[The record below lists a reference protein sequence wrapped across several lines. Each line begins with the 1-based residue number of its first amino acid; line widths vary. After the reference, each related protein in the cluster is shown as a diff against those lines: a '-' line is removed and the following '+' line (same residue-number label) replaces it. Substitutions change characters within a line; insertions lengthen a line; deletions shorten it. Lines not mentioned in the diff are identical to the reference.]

1 MPLLKKKFQ
10 EDREEKQRIDA
21 KISGEA
27 IHATESEAECVR
39 KISETIAAE
48 FRDEIVKQGF
58 SEEVKGR
65 IRDSIARETN
75 QLDLDYEAQKRIE
88 TLTAS
93 NITGLGPLE
102 SYMLDDTVTE
112 IVVQRYD
119 NICVERDGKIFPV
132 DAAFISEGHLRTVIN
147 RIVQPIGRQINL
159 YTPMVDA
166 RLPDGS
172 RINATIPPV
181 TPDGA
186 TLTIRKFSK
195 DVMTGEDYL
204 RFQSLSPAMLKFLEQ
219 CVESKVNII
228 ISGGTTTGKTT
239 LLNMLS
245 AFIPKDEL
253 IITIE
258 DSCEL
263 RLNQPN
269 VRRMEARATNTEGMM
284 PVTIQSL
291 LRNSLRMRPDRLIIG
306 EVRDGTVV
314 DLMSAMSTGH
324 DGTISTV
331 HANSPGNLVKARLPI
346 LYSMASTPFSAEAQA
361 LQISEALQLI
371 VQIERRFGKR
381 RVRSITHVAGLDK
394 QGKIVLEEIFKYNHL
409 MSRFEATG
417 YIPEAIVEQMRIAG
431 VTPDLSVFNQERSH
445 EAHA

>member
-10 EDREEKQRIDA
+10 EDREEKERIDA
-21 KISGEA
+21 KISGA
-27 IHATESEAECVR
+27 SIHATESEAACVR
-39 KISETIAAE
+39 QISETIADE

-58 SEEVKGR
+58 SEEVKER
-65 IRDSIARETN
+65 ILESIVREAN
-75 QLDLDYEAQKRIE
+75 QLNLDYESQKRIE

-93 NITGLGPLE
+93 NVTGLGPLE
-102 SYMLDDTVTE
+102 AYILDDTVTE

-119 NICVERDGKIFPV
+119 NICVEREGKIIPV
-132 DAAFISEGHLRTVIN
+132 DAAFISESHLRTVIN

-172 RINATIPPV
+172 RVNATIPPV

-219 CVESKVNII
+219 CVKSKVNII

-245 AFIPKDEL
+245 SFIPKDEL

-263 RLNQPN
+263 RLDQPN

-314 DLMSAMSTGH
+314 ELMSAMSTGH
-324 DGTISTV
+324 DGAISTV
-331 HANSPGNLVKARLPI
+331 HANSPGNLIKARLPI
-346 LYSMASTPFSAEAQA
+346 LYSMASTPFSAEAQV
-361 LQISEALQLI
+361 LQISESLQLI
-371 VQIERRFGKR
+371 IQIERRFGKR

-394 QGKIVLEEIFKYNHL
+394 QGKIMLEEIFRYNHL
-409 MSRFEATG
+409 LSRFEATG
-417 YIPEAIVEQMRIAG
+417 YIPETIVEQMQIAG
-431 VTPDLSVFNQERSH
+431 LTPDLSVFKQERKGESH
-445 EAHA
+445 E

>member
-21 KISGEA
+21 KISGES

-39 KISETIAAE
+39 KISEIIAAE

-58 SEEVKGR
+58 SEEVKER
-65 IRDSIARETN
+65 IRDSIVRETSR
-75 QLDLDYEAQKRIE
+75 LDLDYEAQKRIE
-88 TLTAS
+88 TLTSS

-102 SYMLDDTVTE
+102 AYMLDDTVTE

-119 NICVERDGKIFPV
+119 NICVERNGKIFPV
-132 DAAFISEGHLRTVIN
+132 DAAFISENHLRTVIN

-166 RLPDGS
+166 RLSDGS

-195 DVMTGEDYL
+195 DVITGEDYL
-204 RFQSLSPAMLKFLEQ
+204 RFQSMSPAMLKFLEQ
-219 CVESKVNII
+219 CVKSKVNII

-269 VRRMEARATNTEGMM
+269 VRRMEARTTSIDGMM

-331 HANSPGNLVKARLPI
+331 HANSPGNLIKARLPI
-346 LYSMASTPFSAEAQA
+346 LYSMASTQFSAEAQA

-381 RVRSITHVAGLDK
+381 RVRSITHVAGLDE
-394 QGKIVLEEIFKYNHL
+394 QGKIILEEIFKYNYL

-417 YIPEAIVEQMRIAG
+417 YIPESIVEQMQIAG
-431 VTPDLSVFNQERSH
+431 VTPDLSVYTPERSN
-445 EAHA
+445 ESYA